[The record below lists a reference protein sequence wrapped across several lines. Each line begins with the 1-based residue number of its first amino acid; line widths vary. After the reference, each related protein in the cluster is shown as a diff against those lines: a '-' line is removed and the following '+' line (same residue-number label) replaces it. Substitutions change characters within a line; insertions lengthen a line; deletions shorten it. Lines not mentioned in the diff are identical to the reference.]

1 MVNFEK
7 EAKVQAWFLGMPVI
21 FGIPALFIP
30 YFGLEGFVP
39 ALLLFLG
46 GWFVISAKVNSKLR
60 SRLLIEWGPQ
70 RMLPREKH
78 RYFVGYLLIILS
90 VLLIPTLKYVL

>member
-1 MVNFEK
+1 MANFEK
-7 EAKVQAWFLGMPVI
+7 EAKIQAWVLGFPFLC
-21 FGIPALFIP
+21 GIPALLIP
-30 YFGLEGFVP
+30 VFGVEGF
-39 ALLLFLG
+39 ASYLLLLVG
-46 GWFVISAKVNSKLR
+46 GWFVLSAKENSKLR

-78 RYFVGYLLIILS
+78 RYLVGYLLIVLS